1 MSQNQLP
8 LIFDGH
14 NDFLLRLHMMQ
25 TDDAH
30 MSFVNGREQG
40 QLDLARM
47 REGGF
52 GGGFFA
58 IFVPSPSKKG
68 FLRYEEMNKPAYELP
83 LPDEIS
89 IEDALPV
96 VLSMAAIL
104 SRMEKTA
111 NGAAKICLNAQ
122 DVRDCLD
129 SNTIA
134 MIMHIEG
141 AEAID
146 DDFNSLEVLYNAG
159 LRSVGPVWSRP
170 TRFAHGVPFKFPS
183 SPDTGPGLT
192 DLGKE
197 LIRVCNHFN
206 MVIDLS
212 HLNEKGFWDIA
223 KISDAPLI
231 ATHSN
236 AHDICSHARN
246 LTDKQLAA
254 IRESDGMVGVNF
266 ACAFIREDGKMRADT
281 GLEQLLRH
289 MDHLIEHVGIDRV
302 GFGSDFDGA
311 MVPEDIKDVAGL
323 TNMRVAMRQ
332 HGYDEETMTKLC
344 HGNWLRVL
352 EKTFKQ

>member
-1 MSQNQLP
+1 MSDNQLP

-14 NDFLLRLHMMQ
+14 NDLLLRLHMMQ
-25 TDDAH
+25 SSNAH
-30 MSFVNGREQG
+30 MKFINGNEKG
-40 QLDLARM
+40 QLDLERM

-58 IFVPSPSKKG
+58 IFVPSPAAKG
-68 FLRYEEMNKPAYELP
+68 FMRYEEMNKPAYKLP
-83 LPDEIS
+83 LPDEITVD
-89 IEDALPV
+89 EALPV

-104 SRMEKTA
+104 SRMEKA
-111 NGAAKICLNAQ
+111 SNGAAKICLTAT
-122 DVRDCLD
+122 DVRECLN

-170 TRFAHGVPFKFPS
+170 TRFAHGVPFQFPS
-183 SPDTGPGLT
+183 TPDTGPGLT

-197 LIRVCNHFN
+197 LVRACNQLN

-223 KISDAPLI
+223 EISDAPLI

-236 AHDICSHARN
+236 SHVLCSHARN

-281 GLEQLLRH
+281 PLEDLLRH

-302 GFGSDFDGA
+302 GFGTDFDGA
-311 MVPEDIKDVAGL
+311 MVPQEITDVAGF
-323 TNMRVAMRQ
+323 TNMRAAMRK

-352 EKTFKQ
+352 EKTLKS